1 MYPEL
6 NQLDELSRRKFIQ
19 YTAKAFLG
27 LGMSAGM
34 HNLLGAEQRLKMD
47 SAKSLIYIYLD
58 GGMSHIDTFDLKP
71 DWEQQGPVKGIA
83 TNVTGLKFSAHLP
96 MLARHADKLAIIRSM
111 HSNQGA
117 HDQGQYFLHTSYEPR
132 GGIQHPGLG
141 AWLNKLSGD
150 TLSTLPGNIRLGSR
164 NNLPGGC
171 GFLDTKYDPLH
182 LGNPYNGVPHA
193 RLHSKLNPED
203 FNQRIELVKL
213 LDLSFERQYASKA
226 LQAYTDVYKDA
237 IKLMESD
244 DLQAFDLNREP
255 QKLQAAYGVE
265 QSQFAASCLL
275 ARRLVESGV
284 KCVQLTSSGWDTHS
298 NNHAGVES
306 RCNEIDRPIAALL
319 DDLASRGLLEE
330 TLVVIGTEFG
340 RAPVIDQNLG
350 RNHHPQA
357 FTCILA
363 GGGIQG
369 GQVYGATDE
378 RGHSV
383 VDNVVSIPDFNATI
397 AYALGLPV
405 DQVFYSASGRP
416 FKVAGQGQPV
426 LGLFA

>member
-27 LGMSAGM
+27 LGMSSGM
-34 HNLLGAEQRLKMD
+34 NALIGAEKSPPIG
-47 SAKSLIYIYLD
+47 SAKSVIYIYLD

-71 DWEQQGPVKGIA
+71 DWKHQGPVDGIA
-83 TNVTGLKFSAHLP
+83 TNVTGLKFSAYLP
-96 MLARHADKLAIIRSM
+96 LLARQADKLAIIRSM

-117 HDQGQYFLHTSYEPR
+117 HEQGEYFLHTSYEPR
-132 GGIQHPGLG
+132 GGDQHPGLG

-150 TLSTLPGNIRLGSR
+150 TQSTLPGNIRIGDR

-171 GFLDTKYDPLH
+171 GFLDIKYDPLH
-182 LGNPYNGVPHA
+182 LGNPFTGIPHA
-193 RLHSKLNPED
+193 RLHSELSAED
-203 FNQRIELVKL
+203 FKRRIELAKL
-213 LDLSFERQYASKA
+213 MDLSFERQYASKA
-226 LQAYTDVYKDA
+226 LEAYTDVYKDA
-237 IKLMESD
+237 IKLMGSH
-244 DLQAFDLNREP
+244 DLQAFDLNQEP
-255 QKLQAAYGVE
+255 AKLQAAYGVE

-275 ARRLVESGV
+275 ARRLVEAGV
-284 KCVQLTSSGWDTHS
+284 KFVQLSSGGWDTHS
-298 NNHAGVES
+298 NNHSIVES
-306 RCNEIDRPIAALL
+306 RCHQIDRPIATLL
-319 DDLASRGLLEE
+319 DDLDSRGLLDE

-383 VDNVVSIPDFNATI
+383 VDNLVTIPDFNATI
-397 AYALGLPV
+397 AHALGLPV
-405 DQVFYSASGRP
+405 DQVFYSAGGRP
-416 FKVAGQGQPV
+416 FQVAGKGRPITA
-426 LGLFA
+426 LFG

>member
-1 MYPEL
+1 MYSEL

-19 YTAKAFLG
+19 YTAKAFFG
-27 LGMSAGM
+27 LGMSGGI
-34 HNLLGAEQRLKMD
+34 HNLFGAEQSVKMG
-47 SAKSLIYIYLD
+47 SAKSAIYIYLD

-71 DWEQQGPVKGIA
+71 DWKHQGPVDAIA
-83 TNVTGLKFSAHLP
+83 TNVTGLKFSSYLP

-132 GGIQHPGLG
+132 GGEQHPGLG

-182 LGNPYNGVPHA
+182 LGNPYKGVPHA
-193 RLHSKLNPED
+193 RLHSKLSPED
-203 FNQRIELVKL
+203 FNQRIELAKL

-237 IKLMESD
+237 IKLMGSR

-265 QSQFAASCLL
+265 QSQFSASCLL
-275 ARRLVESGV
+275 ARRLIESGV
-284 KCVQLTSSGWDTHS
+284 RFVQLTSGGWDTHS

-306 RCNEIDRPIAALL
+306 RCYEIDRPIAALL
-319 DDLASRGLLEE
+319 EDLDSRGLLEE

-383 VDNVVSIPDFNATI
+383 VDDVVSIPDFNATI

-426 LGLFA
+426 VGLFA